1 MFYGSSNGIDIPNLH
16 LYFFRNLNEETKTLS
31 KSLFGAYVEKSNA
44 LIIIGENNNQS
55 TVFGYFIIRGINITH
70 SPYFEYLRSNTVAFG
85 GEDCTE
91 EFYHIKCY
99 KIVDWAIDSVVKT
112 NSNLLSVF
120 NQIAVIC
127 ASVNKVVIIWMEHGN
142 ELKFYP
148 IKAMSDLRMINQSFA
163 RYFTDYMLSL

>member
-16 LYFFRNLNEETKTLS
+16 LYFFRNLNEEAKALA
-31 KSLFGAYVEKSNA
+31 KGLFGAYVEKSNA
-44 LIIIGENNNQS
+44 LIIVGENNNQS
-55 TVFGYFIIRGINITH
+55 TVFGFFIVRGINITY
-70 SPYFEYLRSNTVAFG
+70 SPYFEYLRSNTVTFG

-120 NQIAVIC
+120 NQIAAIY
-127 ASVNKVVIIWMEHGN
+127 ASANKVVIIWTEHGN

-148 IKAMSDLRMINQSFA
+148 IKAICDLRLINQSFA
-163 RYFTDYMLSL
+163 RYFTDYMFSL